1 MRYLLKINIPFVLVF
16 LAGCATQ
23 DTLEIERRIRIEKQ
37 NEYGIRFDYEKKGS
51 SAGARTDRTFYQYKT
66 ARKFSFGMIN
76 NEEKKII
83 AKGISEAIDGNYS
96 GAEFLIRQ
104 CEKSVVDGSI
114 QNNLAI
120 IYEASGKYNEA
131 FTMYTKALLISP
143 DEKNFRNNFRL
154 FLNQNYN
161 EVQEPVKKKKKVE

>member
-1 MRYLLKINIPFVLVF
+1 MENR
-16 LAGCATQ
+16 Q
-23 DTLEIERRIRIEKQ
+23 
-37 NEYGIRFDYEKKGS
+37 
-51 SAGARTDRTFYQYKT
+51 
-66 ARKFSFGMIN
+66 
-76 NEEKKII
+76 EKKII

-104 CEKSVVDGSI
+104 CEKSVADGSI

-161 EVQEPVKKKKKVE
+161 EVQEPVKKKKQVE